1 MTHVVLQLS
10 THAQS
15 SQRLAEHWRALA
27 CTSAP
32 VARSSETETDGGG
45 GGCDGATRDRATRQS
60 NAREDTHARE
70 DGIRGRL
77 IDITR
82 THTREFVVMPPR
94 ATKKTKTNASGDG
107 GGSRGAH
114 AGKAVDYG
122 TYDDDV

>member
-1 MTHVVLQLS
+1 M
-10 THAQS
+10 
-15 SQRLAEHWRALA
+15 R
-27 CTSAP
+27 
-32 VARSSETETDGGG
+32 RSD
-45 GGCDGATRDRATRQS
+45 ARQS
-60 NAREDTHARE
+60 DATKQREGGHARAR
-70 DGIRGRL
+70 GRIRGRLL

-122 TYDDDV
+122 TDEDDEEDDDDEDDEDDEDGSDDTDEITVRSR